1 MDWQTRRKI
10 IYFFATLFTVA
21 SISIYVFREKI
32 FPTPT
37 CFDTKQNGYEVG
49 IDCGGVCSLR
59 CSSEVT
65 PLEVI
70 WARALKTSSTTYDL
84 VAMISNKN
92 IDNASQ
98 KFSYMFTM
106 YDNQGLVMEEISGST
121 FAPIDGDFPV
131 IRQSVMLKKSPY
143 KVTLQIEDTPHYKVH
158 EKPTSPTVRITRER
172 YEAGS
177 IPRVFATIMNT
188 KRTTVN
194 NLPVRIVLFD
204 EEDNAYA
211 VGQTIVPR
219 LDKEETKEISFT
231 WDNELPYAPT
241 RIRVYPIFDPFIAI
255 E

>member
-37 CFDTKQNGYEVG
+37 CFDTKQNGYEID

-65 PLEVI
+65 PLEVM
-70 WARALKTSSTTYDL
+70 WARALKTSSTTHDV

-98 KFSYMFTM
+98 KFSYTFTI
-106 YDNQGLVMEEISGST
+106 YDNQGLVIEEISGST

-131 IRQSVMLKKSPY
+131 IRQSVKLKKLPY
-143 KVTLQIEDTPHYKVH
+143 KVTLLIEDTPHYKVN
-158 EKPTSPTVRITRER
+158 EKPTSPTVRIMRER

-177 IPRVFATIMNT
+177 IPRVFATIVNT

-194 NLPVRIVLFD
+194 NLPVRVVLFD
-204 EEDNAYA
+204 EDDNAYA

-219 LDKEETKEISFT
+219 LDKEEVKEISFT

>member
-10 IYFFATLFTVA
+10 VYFFATLFIVA
-21 SISIYVFREKI
+21 SVSIYVFREKI

-49 IDCGGVCSLR
+49 VDCGGVCSLR

-65 PLEVI
+65 PFEVL
-70 WARALKTSSTTYDL
+70 WARALQTSSSTYDL

-98 KFSYMFTM
+98 KFSYTFTL
-106 YDNQGLVMEEISGST
+106 YDNKGLVMEEIIGST
-121 FAPIDGDFPV
+121 FAPVDGDFPV
-131 IRQSVMLKKSPY
+131 IRQSVKLKKSPY

-158 EKPTSPTVRITRER
+158 EKPTSPTVRITNER
-172 YEAGS
+172 YEAGI
-177 IPRVFATIMNT
+177 IPRVYATIMST

-194 NLPVRIVLFD
+194 NLPARIVLFD
-204 EEDNAYA
+204 ENDNAYA
-211 VGQTIVPR
+211 VGETLIPR
-219 LDKEETKEISFT
+219 LDKEEVKEISFT
-231 WDNELPYAPT
+231 WDNELPFAPT